1 MEYYWELRSKNAQ
14 NIKARM
20 CPLYPHLTFSKI
32 LFAIITKRGKNFRP
46 AFELYPPDSAPII
59 KGLIYLLSKNSVV
72 FQFVWL
78 LPREF
83 LWFLMFEIL
92 GKGLGGVE
100 RQNLITI
107 CRKLDIRLIKPNIVS
122 LLQNNNYFS
131 HQKSFCHLW
140 TFRLMS
146 CVMRRANFLNRLQ
159 TFCIQIRRQPHQT
172 AAWLTNSHVMHCFMK
187 A

>member
-1 MEYYWELRSKNAQ
+1 MAKSCHNNVDGRTVRKQVHHVESRMEYYWELRSKNAQ

-122 LLQNNNYFS
+122 LLQIITIFHTRNRFATS
-131 HQKSFCHLW
+131 ELFGWCHVW
-140 TFRLMS
+140 
-146 CVMRRANFLNRLQ
+146 CAEQ
-159 TFCIQIRRQPHQT
+159 TF
-172 AAWLTNSHVMHCFMK
+172 
-187 A
+187 